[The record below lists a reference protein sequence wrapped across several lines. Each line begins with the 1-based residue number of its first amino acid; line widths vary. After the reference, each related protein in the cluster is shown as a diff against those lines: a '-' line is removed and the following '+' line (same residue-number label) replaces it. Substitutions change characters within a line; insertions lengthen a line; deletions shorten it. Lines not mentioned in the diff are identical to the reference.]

1 MAQTT
6 LADVETFATVIIR
19 AVVNEDADDDD
30 RALAGATF
38 AVWTDLE
45 SPEDSLA
52 PYEIRGLVRSN
63 DDHITWLPDD
73 TVVEVAGGPTLA
85 GRPEV
90 LAEGAARVRVTDPDL
105 AGSWHPLIWGSE
117 AVMGPVSNTVDP
129 EHGTEALLFAL
140 SVVPKVPEVQE
151 VLLAALKARYAQVV
165 RNPRTYPPESYP
177 WAL

>member
-1 MAQTT
+1 MATTT
-6 LADVETFATVIIR
+6 LADVETFASVVIR

-30 RALAGATF
+30 RALAGLTF
-38 AVWTDLE
+38 AVWTDRE

-52 PYEIRGLVRSN
+52 PYEFRGLVRPN

-73 TVVEVAGGPTLA
+73 TVVEVTSGPTFA

-90 LAEGAARVRVTDPDL
+90 LAVGASRVRVTDPDL
-105 AGSWHPLIWGSE
+105 AESWHPLIWESE

-140 SVVPKVPEVQE
+140 SVAPNVAEVRE
-151 VLLAALKARYAQVV
+151 ILLAALKARYTQVV
-165 RNPRTYPPESYP
+165 RDPQTYPPARYP
-177 WAL
+177 WGD